1 MNRTA
6 VTANGIAQVGYDDG
20 SEILEIEFS
29 SGKVFQFFNVP
40 QKMFNQL
47 MTASQKEIYYEREI
61 YDRFPYQRIV

>member
-1 MNRTA
+1 MNRTG
-6 VTANGIAQVGYDDG
+6 VTANGIAQVGYEDG

-47 MTASQKEIYYEREI
+47 MSTSHKEIYYEREI
-61 YDRFPYQRIV
+61 LERFPYKRIE